1 MGIVAGT
8 VATEI
13 KPQSSGTSI
22 DVFISDRSDFSAT
35 YTGARRGANDGTR
48 WYAAQSCRH
57 PSTSDAPGTNALAS
71 LTPVKEK
78 KTAEELASMI
88 RQDVSEVDACPSRGV
103 NVTVYGLN
111 PWNSMLTF
119 GVDAGPVHNKAYL
132 QSFCDIITE
141 GLKRLDDI

>member
-1 MGIVAGT
+1 M
-8 VATEI
+8 
-13 KPQSSGTSI
+13 SSSLP
-22 DVFISDRSDFSAT
+22 DLISRRLT
-35 YTGARRGANDGTR
+35 RARDEGLTMEPDGTQR
-48 WYAAQSCRH
+48 NPAGI
-57 PSTSDAPGTNALAS
+57 PTTSDAPGTNALAS

-88 RQDVSEVDACPSRGV
+88 RQDLSEVDACPRRGV

-141 GLKRLDDI
+141 RLNRLDDI

>member
-1 MGIVAGT
+1 LCTGGFPNCSKSDSVF
-8 VATEI
+8 ATIRGEDDHG
-13 KPQSSGTSI
+13 KGL
-22 DVFISDRSDFSAT
+22 FDR
-35 YTGARRGANDGTR
+35 
-48 WYAAQSCRH
+48 
-57 PSTSDAPGTNALAS
+57 L
-71 LTPVKEK
+71 EK

-88 RQDVSEVDACPSRGV
+88 RQDLSEVDACPRRGV

-141 GLKRLDDI
+141 RLKRLDDI